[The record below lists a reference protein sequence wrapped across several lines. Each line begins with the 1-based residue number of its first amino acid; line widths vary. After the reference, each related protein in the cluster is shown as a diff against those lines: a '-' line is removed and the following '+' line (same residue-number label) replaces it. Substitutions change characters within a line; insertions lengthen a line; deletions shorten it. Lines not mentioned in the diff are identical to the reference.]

1 MLDNM
6 YLVNRPRPAVS
17 DAVDLASL
25 IDWTPGM
32 PIRMR
37 QGQKPSADNLAW
49 VTVPSQMT
57 DALAVLQWKDE
68 IQQKRTGVTPNNQGV
83 PDEAMNPTATG
94 AAIVTSAAD
103 ARIELIARTLTAVAS
118 GVPTFRLLSPRPVFT
133 AALGADVALSNT
145 GTRFTGPSV
154 AQGNDGLWLVTGQ
167 LVVQDTAA
175 ANGARFYGFLSD
187 GTTTIAS
194 AAVSTYLANAV
205 AILSMSGI
213 IAQPAGNL
221 RLAAQDATAAT
232 GRILGN
238 VSGGGKDST
247 ITAVRLD

>member
-1 MLDNM
+1 MSLPALPRGAIGHPAAETVINR
-6 YLVNRPRPAVS
+6 LIREFNRPDRKA
-17 DAVDLASL
+17 
-25 IDWTPGM
+25 
-32 PIRMR
+32 PII
-37 QGQKPSADNLAW
+37 G
-49 VTVPSQMT
+49 T
-57 DALAVLQWKDE
+57 D
-68 IQQKRTGVTPNNQGV
+68 TG
-83 PDEAMNPTATG
+83 TG
-94 AAIVTSAAD
+94 AAYAIAPVPGIVAYEVGQEFAFVAAHTNTV
-103 ARIELIARTLTAVAS
+103 ANPTLAVNGLAAGTLGTGAGTIAAGAMVRVVVAAVAS

-221 RLAAQDATAAT
+221 RLAAQDATAVT

-238 VSGGGKDST
+238 VSGGGKDLT